1 MLQAKAASGGG
12 KSTDE
17 IVDEVADDIL
27 KKLPKSFDTEA
38 ALRRYPT
45 KYEQSMNTVLV
56 QEMGRFNK
64 LYDVVKNSLINVRKA
79 IKVSAVVSVKGFGG
93 DECWCGGGGDE
104 CIVYVYQGLV
114 VMCADLEEVVIS
126 VMFIYFR
133 VWWWWVLIW
142 RRWWWAC

>member
-27 KKLPKSFDTEA
+27 NKLPKSFDTEA

-79 IKVSAVVSVKGFGG
+79 IKVSANVCVLQGLVVMSVEFGG
-93 DECWCGGGGDE
+93 DEC
-104 CIVYVYQGLV
+104 
-114 VMCADLEEVVIS
+114 
-126 VMFIYFR
+126 
-133 VWWWWVLIW
+133 
-142 RRWWWAC
+142 